1 MNYVCYS
8 QFDSEIEIEIAIL
21 GSFHF
26 SLKIDTLKQYNIIF
40 FGRIY
45 I

>member
-8 QFDSEIEIEIAIL
+8 QFDSEIEIAIL